1 MYGDDESNQKSHKEA
16 APQRVKRDEEDVRK
30 LMSCFSSGLMI
41 NSFNLEDIQSLVN
54 FATGVIL
61 PQNVAECLLAC
72 QKKGQEQMTAF
83 IEKRLNTKDV
93 SFWDPIPNLKIKT
106 FSSMTKKAKVKA
118 ADDKIVTVS
127 ADRDLFGR
135 LLIVANAR

>member
-1 MYGDDESNQKSHKEA
+1 M
-16 APQRVKRDEEDVRK
+16 
-30 LMSCFSSGLMI
+30 
-41 NSFNLEDIQSLVN
+41 
-54 FATGVIL
+54 
-61 PQNVAECLLAC
+61 
-72 QKKGQEQMTAF
+72 
-83 IEKRLNTKDV
+83 NTNDV